1 MLGPWAFESLAVVT
15 EHVLT
20 GPLVRYR
27 HGSMDELG
35 GQVVLMKL
43 CVSNALAGSIIGRG
57 GHNRDQLQFLS
68 GGARIQLSRPN
79 ELYPGTPDRVLVLTG
94 TLGSCI
100 TALFAISGCLG
111 MPGPLP
117 LEAVFMG
124 VSTQWKL
131 ILPSSVCG
139 YILGA
144 GGRTVR
150 AITAQADANISISAE
165 PDRDAELPRERIA
178 TISGGCLQTLRATG
192 LIVDKLLTR
201 PFLEPGEPSF
211 EGQFPSSRMALLAR
225 TGHLRNPPGLL
236 QQHMP
241 PHLLQQQQHR
251 SQQLQQQQPQ
261 LQQPA
266 TLAPTP
272 GQPMYAQSPAAGTS
286 TFVYFPLQQLQ
297 PAAAPVLPLTAAPVS
312 MAHAPLAV
320 PVATASPGPNTIRAL
335 PRMSSLPI
343 ATAVA
348 AAAIGPAP
356 LQSSG
361 HSGAL
366 QGPPSPGQQAQ
377 PDVLG
382 PRLEVSIEVP
392 ENRVGLLIGRGGE
405 TLHSMQR
412 LLNVSIHIARR
423 PQPAVGEGPAP
434 DTMRRVTIAGARN
447 SVNIAHAFIL
457 QRLSGSRGGGG
468 ETSVRH

>member
-1 MLGPWAFESLAVVT
+1 MLGPLAFEAQAVVT

-20 GPLVRYR
+20 GPLARYR
-27 HGSMDELG
+27 HGSLDELG

-57 GHNRDQLQFLS
+57 GHNRDQLQLVS

-94 TLGSCI
+94 TLGSCL

-124 VSTQWKL
+124 VATQWKL

-165 PDRDAELPRERIA
+165 PDRDADLPRERIA
-178 TISGGCLQTLRATG
+178 TISGGCLQTLRAMG

-201 PFLEPGEPSF
+201 PFVEPGEPAF
-211 EGQFPSSRMALLAR
+211 EGQFPSSRVALLAR
-225 TGHLRNPPGLL
+225 TGHLRNPPGVL

-241 PHLLQQQQHR
+241 PHMLQQQH
-251 SQQLQQQQPQ
+251 QQQQQQQPQ
-261 LQQPA
+261 QPGP
-266 TLAPTP
+266 LAPAP
-272 GQPMYAQSPAAGTS
+272 GQALYAQAPAAGAS
-286 TFVYFPLQQLQ
+286 AFVYFPLQQLQ
-297 PAAAPVLPLTAAPVS
+297 GPPAQMLPVGIP
-312 MAHAPLAV
+312 HAPLALQMAPAAGPPRMPGMPLPG
-320 PVATASPGPNTIRAL
+320 PVAPAPMPPPPMAAPAHSGPLAGG
-335 PRMSSLPI
+335 PQ
-343 ATAVA
+343 A
-348 AAAIGPAP
+348 AAAAG
-356 LQSSG
+356 G
-361 HSGAL
+361 H
-366 QGPPSPGQQAQ
+366 QQAQ
-377 PDVLG
+377 ANVLG

-405 TLHSMQR
+405 TLHWMQR
-412 LLNVSIHIARR
+412 LMNVSIHIARR
-423 PQPAVGEGPAP
+423 HAPAAGEAGPSSASP
-434 DTMRRVTIAGARN
+434 VSMRRVTISGARN
-447 SVNIAHAFIL
+447 AVNIAHAFIL
-457 QRLSGSRGGGG
+457 QRLSGSRGAGGG
-468 ETSVRH
+468 EGAARH